1 MTAPAT
7 TWSKFL
13 DDPFSLFT
21 IPLGDWADA
30 GVEWLVQNYRP
41 FFQSI
46 KVPIDWVLSGIEG
59 FLQYLHPAIVL
70 VGIFLL
76 AWQFMGMKRGGLLTL
91 GMCCIGVL
99 GAWSQAMTTI
109 AVVCTSVVFCG
120 LIGVPIGILMA
131 KSDRLEQIVKPV
143 LDAMQ
148 TTPAFSYLV
157 PVVMLFGV
165 GKVPGTIV
173 TIIFAVAP
181 LVRLTNLG
189 IRNVRADVVEAAVA
203 FGATPSQLLFKVQ
216 LPLALWTI
224 MAGFNQSL
232 MLALSMSVIAAMIA
246 VGGLGQ
252 LVLKGIGRLDIGLA
266 VVGATTLVI
275 LAVCLDRLTQAMLKS
290 GGNRRKSGLAER
302 GPIYLFRRLTVVR
315 NKKA

>member
-1 MTAPAT
+1 MAAT
-7 TWSKFL
+7 ESVTSRFV
-13 DDPFSLFT
+13 DDPFSFWT
-21 IPLGDWADA
+21 IPLGDWVES

-46 KVPIDWVLSGIEG
+46 KIPIDWLLSSIEG
-59 FLQYLHPAIVL
+59 ILQYLHPLIVL
-70 VGIFLL
+70 LAILL
-76 AWQFMGMKRGGLLTL
+76 LSWQFMGIKRGLLLTVGL
-91 GMCCIGVL
+91 GFIGVL

-109 AVVCTSVVFCG
+109 AVVCTSVVFCT

-131 KSDRLEQIVKPV
+131 KSDRVEQIVKPV

-189 IRNVRADVVEAAVA
+189 IRNVRPDVVEAAIA
-203 FGATPSQLLFKVQ
+203 FGASPAQLLFKVQ
-216 LPLALWTI
+216 LPLATWTI

-275 LAVCLDRLTQAMLKS
+275 LAVCLDRLTQSMLESGSSRSKS
-290 GGNRRKSGLAER
+290 RLKNR
-302 GPIYLFRRLTVVR
+302 GPVR
-315 NKKA
+315 FIRKMIVSTSK

>member
-1 MTAPAT
+1 MTETASGF
-7 TWSKFL
+7 SKFL
-13 DDPFSLFT
+13 EDPFSMVT
-21 IPLGDWADA
+21 IPLDTWAEA

-46 KVPIDWVLSGIEG
+46 KIPIDFSLSSIEG
-59 FLQYLHPAIVL
+59 FLQYLHPIVTLFIILL
-70 VGIFLL
+70 VS
-76 AWQFMGMKRGGLLTL
+76 WQFMGFKKGFFLMV
-91 GMCCIGVL
+91 GMCLIGML

-109 AVVCTSVVFCG
+109 AVVCTSVVFCTI
-120 LIGVPIGILMA
+120 IGVPIGILMA
-131 KSDRLEQIVKPV
+131 KSDRTEKIIKPL

-173 TIIFAVAP
+173 TIIFACAP
-181 LVRLTNLG
+181 LIRLTNLG
-189 IRNVRADVVEAAVA
+189 IRNVRSDVVEAAIA
-203 FGATPSQLLFKVQ
+203 FGASKSQLLFKVQ

-266 VVGATTLVI
+266 VVGATALVL
-275 LAVCLDRLTQAMLKS
+275 LAVCMDRLTQAMLQS
-290 GGNRRKSGLAER
+290 GSNRGQLKFKDRGSIGFIRKL
-302 GPIYLFRRLTVVR
+302 LTST
-315 NKKA
+315 K

>member
-1 MTAPAT
+1 
-7 TWSKFL
+7 
-13 DDPFSLFT
+13 
-21 IPLGDWADA
+21 
-30 GVEWLVQNYRP
+30 
-41 FFQSI
+41 
-46 KVPIDWVLSGIEG
+46 
-59 FLQYLHPAIVL
+59 
-70 VGIFLL
+70 
-76 AWQFMGMKRGGLLTL
+76 
-91 GMCCIGVL
+91 
-99 GAWSQAMTTI
+99 
-109 AVVCTSVVFCG
+109 
-120 LIGVPIGILMA
+120 MA
-131 KSDRLEQIVKPV
+131 KSDHMQQIIKPV

-173 TIIFAVAP
+173 TIIFAIAP

-189 IRNVRADVVEAAVA
+189 IRNVRPDVVEAAIA
-203 FGATPSQLLFKVQ
+203 FGASPTQLLFKVQ
-216 LPLALWTI
+216 LPLATWTI

-275 LAVCLDRLTQAMLKS
+275 LAVCLDRLTQSMLESGSNRSKS
-290 GGNRRKSGLAER
+290 KFRNSGPVGLIRKLIVS
-302 GPIYLFRRLTVVR
+302 F
-315 NKKA
+315 NNQF

>member
-1 MTAPAT
+1 MASTESVP
-7 TWSKFL
+7 SRFL
-13 DDPFSLFT
+13 EDPFSFFT
-21 IPLGDWADA
+21 VPLGDWVEA

-41 FFQSI
+41 FFQSVKI
-46 KVPIDWVLSGIEG
+46 PIDWLLSSIEG
-59 FLQYLHPAIVL
+59 VLQYLHPLIVL
-70 VGIFLL
+70 AAILL
-76 AWQFMGMKRGGLLTL
+76 IAWQFMGIKRSLLLTI
-91 GMCCIGVL
+91 GMCFIGVL

-109 AVVCTSVVFCG
+109 AVVCTSVVFCT

-131 KSDRLEQIVKPV
+131 KSDRVEQIIKPI

-189 IRNVRADVVEAAVA
+189 IRNVRPDVVEAAVA
-203 FGATPSQLLFKVQ
+203 FGASPAQLLFKVQ
-216 LPLALWTI
+216 LPLATWTI

-275 LAVCLDRLTQAMLKS
+275 LAVCLDRLTQSMLESGSSRSKS
-290 GGNRRKSGLAER
+290 RLKNR
-302 GPIYLFRRLTVVR
+302 GPVR
-315 NKKA
+315 IIHKLIVSTNKQS

>member
-1 MTAPAT
+1 MA
-7 TWSKFL
+7 SSESMLSRFM

-21 IPLGDWADA
+21 IPLDKWAEA
-30 GVEWLVQNYRP
+30 GVDWLVQNYRP
-41 FFQSI
+41 VFQSI
-46 KVPIDWVLSGIEG
+46 KIPIDWLLSGFEG
-59 FLQYLHPAIVL
+59 ILQFIHP
-70 VGIFLL
+70 IFVLL
-76 AWQFMGMKRGGLLTL
+76 AILIISWEFMGIKRGLLLTV
-91 GMCCIGVL
+91 GMCCIGSL

-109 AVVCTSVVFCG
+109 AVVCTSVIFCTI
-120 LIGVPIGILMA
+120 IGVPIGILMA
-131 KSDRLEQIVKPV
+131 KSDRLESIVKPI

-157 PVVMLFGV
+157 PIVMLFGV

-181 LVRLTNLG
+181 LIRLTNLG
-189 IRNVRADVVEAAVA
+189 IRNVRPDVVEAAVA
-203 FGATPSQLLFKVQ
+203 FGATKSQLLFKVQ

-252 LVLKGIGRLDIGLA
+252 LVLKGIGRLDLGLA

-275 LAVCLDRLTQAMLKS
+275 LAVCLDRLTQAMLNRGSGRSKS
-290 GGNRRKSGLAER
+290 KSNTSTPIGIVRKLLASSN
-302 GPIYLFRRLTVVR
+302 P
-315 NKKA
+315 